1 MGKAMRLSDLIKKL
15 LPREERFHEL
25 LARDTENL
33 MRAVKL
39 FSDIAH
45 TTNFEE
51 RRLKTVQL
59 KGLEHDGDTIT
70 RQVFDALNSTFL
82 TPFDRDDIRSLTM
95 DLDDILD
102 FLEGVAQFFV
112 ILELKESPE
121 ALQRFAQIL
130 VAMVEEIHR
139 ATSNIWH
146 LANAKQV
153 QDAIVRISE
162 LENQADELYNT
173 VIADLFK
180 GDGRSP
186 LEIMKWKEI
195 YDSLENACDECKDYT
210 HVLGNIVLKNA

>member
-1 MGKAMRLSDLIKKL
+1 MPKATSFIKRL

-33 MRAVKL
+33 VRAVKL
-39 FSDIAH
+39 FSEIAH
-45 TTNFEE
+45 TTSFEE

-59 KGLEHDGDTIT
+59 KALEHDGDTIT

-102 FLEGVAQFFV
+102 FLEGVAQYFV

-121 ALQRFAQIL
+121 GLRRFAEIL
-130 VAMVEEIHR
+130 VSMVEQIHQV
-139 ATSNIWH
+139 TSMIWDMS
-146 LANAKQV
+146 NAPRI
-153 QDAIVRISE
+153 QDTIVRISE
-162 LENQADELYNT
+162 LENEADALYNT

-186 LEIMKWKEI
+186 LEIMKWKEV
-195 YDSLENACDECKDYT
+195 YDSLENACDQCKDYT
-210 HVLGNIVLKNA
+210 HVVGNVMVKNA

>member
-1 MGKAMRLSDLIKKL
+1 MPKAISFFKKL

-25 LARDTENL
+25 LERDTENL
-33 MRAVKL
+33 MRAVRL

-45 TTNFEE
+45 TTSFEE

-59 KGLEHDGDTIT
+59 KALEHDGDTIT

-82 TPFDRDDIRSLTM
+82 TPLDRDDIRSLTS

-102 FLEGVAQFFV
+102 FLEGVAQYFV

-130 VAMVEEIHR
+130 VSMVEQIHQ
-139 ATSNIWH
+139 ATSMIWDT
-146 LANAKQV
+146 ANARQV

-162 LENQADELYNT
+162 LENQADALYNT
-173 VIADLFK
+173 VIGDLFK

-186 LEIMKWKEI
+186 LEIMKWKEV

-210 HVLGNIVLKNA
+210 HVLGNVILKNA

>member
-1 MGKAMRLSDLIKKL
+1 MPRATGLIRKL

-25 LARDTENL
+25 LERDTDNL
-33 MRAVKL
+33 VRAVKL

-59 KGLEHDGDTIT
+59 KAIEHEGDTIT
-70 RQVFDALNSTFL
+70 RAVFDALNSTFL
-82 TPFDRDDIRSLTM
+82 TPLDRDDLRWLAT

-102 FLEGVAQFFV
+102 FLEGVAQYFV
-112 ILELKESPE
+112 ILELRESPE
-121 ALQRFAQIL
+121 ALRRFSQIL
-130 VAMVEEIHR
+130 VAMVEEIHN
-139 ATSNIWH
+139 ATSLIWH
-146 LANAKQV
+146 TANMKKV

-162 LENQADELYNT
+162 LENEADALYNT
-173 VIADLFK
+173 VIGDLFK

-186 LEIMKWKEI
+186 LEIMKWKEV

-210 HVLGNIVLKNA
+210 HVLGNILVKNA